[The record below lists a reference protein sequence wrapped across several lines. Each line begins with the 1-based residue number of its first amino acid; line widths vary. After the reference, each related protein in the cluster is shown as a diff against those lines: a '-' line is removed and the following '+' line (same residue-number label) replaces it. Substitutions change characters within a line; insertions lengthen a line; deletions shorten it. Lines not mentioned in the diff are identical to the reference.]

1 MSDHGPPLTGTFSN
15 HDRSIHELTTNLTVI
30 MGTTQVLERRIRL
43 GRDVSAEQ
51 MLTML
56 ARIRQ
61 HAHLAHKLVLS
72 RHYPHGEQTRSSE
85 E

>member
-1 MSDHGPPLTGTFSN
+1 M
-15 HDRSIHELTTNLTVI
+15 HELTTKLTVI

-43 GRDVSAEQ
+43 GRDVSPEQ

-61 HAHLAHKLVLS
+61 HAESAHNLVVSL
-72 RHYPHGEQTRSSE
+72 HYPHGERSRSSPE
-85 E
+85 